1 MSRDRIDVKPDLKA
15 ADQIIRKHLRRLD
28 PPREEKK
35 VEKKLRKGLTLRRLL
50 GKIFSPVRKGHKVMM
65 TNEEILNEVN
75 NAPRYQINYERLDG
89 KTNEYT
95 VAITERHPDHIKG
108 YKFANG
114 ESCGIR
120 RFNIAQINHLELV
133 S

>member
-1 MSRDRIDVKPDLKA
+1 MR
-15 ADQIIRKHLRRLD
+15 
-28 PPREEKK
+28 
-35 VEKKLRKGLTLRRLL
+35 GLV
-50 GKIFSPVRKGHKVMM
+50 GKILAPVRKGHNENKVMM
-65 TNEEILNEVN
+65 TNEEILNEVD